1 MCPDPDKAAR
11 SQLDQCRLALLMCLG
26 HRHGPKS
33 HNVPQL
39 ACGDTRADQP
49 KNVLLKALDKRRLDS
64 SAKFILT
71 SGCVGPVVNRT
82 LETAEVRGQRC
93 YLRRREFS
101 GGKGRGEMSAF
112 TTAGF

>member
-11 SQLDQCRLALLMCLG
+11 SQ
-26 HRHGPKS
+26 
-33 HNVPQL
+33 V
-39 ACGDTRADQP
+39 
-49 KNVLLKALDKRRLDS
+49 DS
-64 SAKFILT
+64 SVKFILT
-71 SGCVGPVVNRT
+71 SRCVGPVVNRT

>member
-1 MCPDPDKAAR
+1 MREKGLRFSNVCWKELLGMR
-11 SQLDQCRLALLMCLG
+11 GLELASLL
-26 HRHGPKS
+26 
-33 HNVPQL
+33 
-39 ACGDTRADQP
+39 
-49 KNVLLKALDKRRLDS
+49 RRPGS
-64 SAKFILT
+64 PAKFILA

-82 LETAEVRGQRC
+82 RETAEVRGQRC